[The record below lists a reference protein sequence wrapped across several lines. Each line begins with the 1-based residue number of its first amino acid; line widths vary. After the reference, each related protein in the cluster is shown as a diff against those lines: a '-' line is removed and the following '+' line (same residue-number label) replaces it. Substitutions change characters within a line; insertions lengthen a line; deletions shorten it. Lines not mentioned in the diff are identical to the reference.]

1 MIDDHSMLTDMIT
14 RARAEAVVWRWME
27 SKGA

>member
-14 RARAEAVVWRWME
+14 RARAEAVVWAWME
-27 SKGA
+27 GL